1 MEHNYDELVA
11 QILILKL
18 ENEDLKERLTDLL
31 FEINYSKQKELLE
44 FVISLYEG
52 VKVELKED
60 LIQDKKTLLL
70 NIKQNIEEF
79 SKQTKLDI

>member
-70 NIKQNIEEF
+70 NIKQNIE
-79 SKQTKLDI
+79 